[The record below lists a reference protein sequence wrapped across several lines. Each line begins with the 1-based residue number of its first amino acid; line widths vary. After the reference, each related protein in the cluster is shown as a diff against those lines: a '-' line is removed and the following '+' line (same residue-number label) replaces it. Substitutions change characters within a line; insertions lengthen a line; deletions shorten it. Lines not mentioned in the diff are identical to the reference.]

1 MTEKKDC
8 PDFEIVECL
17 QMAKLL
23 IESFENRKTSDFAS
37 LQDDF
42 PVEAERIRESILRL
56 RAFTS
61 AYERAF
67 EFPYNFGHEP
77 DSRFTYR
84 RHMEGYRR

>member
-1 MTEKKDC
+1 MSEKKGC
-8 PDFEIVECL
+8 PDFGIVECL

-23 IESFENRKTSDFAS
+23 IESFENRNTSDFAS
-37 LQDDF
+37 LEEDF

-61 AYERAF
+61 AYERGF
-67 EFPYNFGHEP
+67 ESPYACGYEP
-77 DSRFTYR
+77 DSRTTWR